1 MSREDFVIPFPF
13 FSVLGEPA
21 PLKDQEFGA
30 RGERSVVLKGGQGTA
45 GI

>member
-1 MSREDFVIPFPF
+1 MSCEDFVIPFPF

-30 RGERSVVLKGGQGTA
+30 RGERSVVLKGGQGAA